1 MARRM
6 ARRMDGPVGVLKLS
20 VVAVL
25 ATLVASGCSRS
36 FPVLVKVD
44 SEVRTPKAVDIVW
57 VLNEESSGP
66 LQGRILKLFG
76 SEAGMTEYFRSER
89 EKLGQEVNI
98 RFYHY
103 QPESGAPPTA
113 REGPLWVTSRPDGV
127 NLYGPYQEKVP
138 AGATWGYLF
147 IGYEKDAGTK
157 DLPYLV
163 YPYFKLQP
171 EKAIK
176 GVSIEIRK
184 GEFRVIP
191 YNEER
196 DEVIEKARLERER
209 ERKNAERSAESSKAE
224 ASGKAPN

>member
-1 MARRM
+1 V
-6 ARRMDGPVGVLKLS
+6 DVLRISVL
-20 VVAVL
+20 VVAAAVP
-25 ATLVASGCSRS
+25 GCSFFSRS

-44 SEVRTPKAVDIVW
+44 PEVRTPKAVDIIW

-76 SEAGMTEYFRSER
+76 SEAGMTEYFRNER

-113 REGPLWVTSRPDGV
+113 KEGPLWVTSKPDGL
-127 NLYGPYQEKVP
+127 NLYGPYLEKIP
-138 AGATWGYLF
+138 AGAAWGYLF
-147 IGYEKDAGTK
+147 IGYEKEAGAR

-171 EKAIK
+171 EKAVK

-191 YNEER
+191 YGEEKA
-196 DEVIEKARLERER
+196 EVIEKARLERER
-209 ERKNAERSAESSKAE
+209 EKKNAEKA
-224 ASGKAPN
+224 AQSPKGGDSSGKASS